1 MKHYKEKIISF
12 AISATLVMGMSAV
25 SVSAET
31 RDEYE
36 YTVENGN
43 ATITKYNGN
52 LENVTIP
59 AKIDGYNVKTVAFD
73 AFMNDNSKNIKN
85 VVVSEGI
92 EYVGNWLFTYSKSLE
107 TITFPSTITSFATD
121 RFFIGS
127 PELKEIKFSGD
138 NPRYYIDN
146 GALYDS
152 EKKQIM
158 LCPAK
163 REYENGIFKIADGTA
178 NISGYAF
185 DGCNSLKK
193 VIMPNSVSA
202 IGDHAFSGCK
212 NISELVVSE
221 NISSMTFDSLGGM
234 ASLKSITIPKNVKGF
249 YYNGKDVFTYL
260 GYVGSEKIDG
270 FTIKGYRNTEAE
282 KYANDNGF
290 KFIALD
296 DIVDYSKYNPFEF
309 LGMTM
314 NDIADI
320 FGNDYE
326 QVTETESGLTK
337 FYMYKNTDNPFEFGV
352 DYDTQR
358 IKYVYVYDFSDKPIG
373 LFDDITNK
381 SILADFENSS
391 TKYKYT
397 KNVFNNPFNYNI
409 PEQHIYFTLDNG
421 ASVHFLWTTNDFD
434 NQSANR
440 VQITGGQVQ
449 PTTKPSSTTS
459 TTQSATISGG
469 NVKPTTSTSATS
481 NISATKSSTTDTAVK
496 GNTTDNGVI
505 KTGSSPVMIIIIL
518 TVIVLAGIGGFVF
531 YKRKAK

>member
-1 MKHYKEKIISF
+1 MYMKHYKEKIISF

-121 RFFIGS
+121 WFFIGS

-296 DIVDYSKYNPFEF
+296 YIVDYSKYNPFEF

-326 QVTETESGLTK
+326 Q
-337 FYMYKNTDNPFEFGV
+337 
-352 DYDTQR
+352 
-358 IKYVYVYDFSDKPIG
+358 
-373 LFDDITNK
+373 
-381 SILADFENSS
+381 
-391 TKYKYT
+391 
-397 KNVFNNPFNYNI
+397 
-409 PEQHIYFTLDNG
+409 
-421 ASVHFLWTTNDFD
+421 
-434 NQSANR
+434 
-440 VQITGGQVQ
+440 
-449 PTTKPSSTTS
+449 
-459 TTQSATISGG
+459 
-469 NVKPTTSTSATS
+469 
-481 NISATKSSTTDTAVK
+481 
-496 GNTTDNGVI
+496 
-505 KTGSSPVMIIIIL
+505 
-518 TVIVLAGIGGFVF
+518 
-531 YKRKAK
+531 

>member
-1 MKHYKEKIISF
+1 MKVKQKTKLLKSSIAIIMT
-12 AISATLVMGMSAV
+12 ATLIAGMSAI

-121 RFFIGS
+121 WFFIGS

-326 QVTETESGLTK
+326 QVTEREAGLTK

-352 DYDTQR
+352 DYDTQK

-373 LFDDITNK
+373 LFDDLTNK
-381 SILADFENSS
+381 SILALSL
-391 TKYKYT
+391 
-397 KNVFNNPFNYNI
+397 I
-409 PEQHIYFTLDNG
+409 HI
-421 ASVHFLWTTNDFD
+421 
-434 NQSANR
+434 
-440 VQITGGQVQ
+440 
-449 PTTKPSSTTS
+449 
-459 TTQSATISGG
+459 
-469 NVKPTTSTSATS
+469 
-481 NISATKSSTTDTAVK
+481 
-496 GNTTDNGVI
+496 
-505 KTGSSPVMIIIIL
+505 
-518 TVIVLAGIGGFVF
+518 
-531 YKRKAK
+531 

>member
-121 RFFIGS
+121 WFFIGS

-193 VIMPNSVSA
+193 GNNA
-202 IGDHAFSGCK
+202 KFSFC
-212 NISELVVSE
+212 NRR
-221 NISSMTFDSLGGM
+221 
-234 ASLKSITIPKNVKGF
+234 PC
-249 YYNGKDVFTYL
+249 VF
-260 GYVGSEKIDG
+260 
-270 FTIKGYRNTEAE
+270 R
-282 KYANDNGF
+282 
-290 KFIALD
+290 
-296 DIVDYSKYNPFEF
+296 
-309 LGMTM
+309 M
-314 NDIADI
+314 
-320 FGNDYE
+320 
-326 QVTETESGLTK
+326 
-337 FYMYKNTDNPFEFGV
+337 
-352 DYDTQR
+352 
-358 IKYVYVYDFSDKPIG
+358 
-373 LFDDITNK
+373 
-381 SILADFENSS
+381 
-391 TKYKYT
+391 
-397 KNVFNNPFNYNI
+397 
-409 PEQHIYFTLDNG
+409 
-421 ASVHFLWTTNDFD
+421 
-434 NQSANR
+434 
-440 VQITGGQVQ
+440 
-449 PTTKPSSTTS
+449 
-459 TTQSATISGG
+459 
-469 NVKPTTSTSATS
+469 
-481 NISATKSSTTDTAVK
+481 
-496 GNTTDNGVI
+496 
-505 KTGSSPVMIIIIL
+505 
-518 TVIVLAGIGGFVF
+518 
-531 YKRKAK
+531 